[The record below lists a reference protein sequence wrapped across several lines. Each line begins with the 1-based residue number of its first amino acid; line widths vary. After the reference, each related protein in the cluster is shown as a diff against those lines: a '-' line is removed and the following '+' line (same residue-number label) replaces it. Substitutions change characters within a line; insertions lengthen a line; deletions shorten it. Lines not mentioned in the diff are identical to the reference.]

1 MNYFSASNDKVQK
14 NIFFI
19 FPTIFSLNFS
29 LNFTLNF
36 TLNFSF
42 LLFFYNVLKGRDNK
56 RELYKPLSFNQRSLS
71 DPLTIQNDFY
81 LILRMIKT
89 TRTILDYERFAR
101 RIKKKGRP
109 FLFNSMFDGLYEACQ
124 EISIYELSET
134 VIQTELRSLLR
145 AVEQFDI
152 DKVIG
157 SLSIFVLLSYYWAGG
172 RDIYFPF

>member
-1 MNYFSASNDKVQK
+1 MNYFSASNDKV
-14 NIFFI
+14 FFPFNFLSQFLPQFHSQFF
-19 FPTIFSLNFS
+19 FPFV
-29 LNFTLNF
+29 
-36 TLNFSF
+36 
-42 LLFFYNVLKGRDNK
+42 FYNVLKGRDNK

-109 FLFNSMFDGLYEACQ
+109 FLFNYMFDGFYEACQ
-124 EISIYELSET
+124 EIYELSET

-145 AVEQFDI
+145 AVEQFNI